1 MFQISGLEYS
11 GQVLPLKAGSRI
23 FIYTDGI
30 FECVNSGGRM
40 LGISGV
46 RSFFEENKH
55 ESPENF
61 ELKMK
66 QLLKTYSVDPDRI
79 DDTTYIL
86 ADIKRD
92 DQILFFISQHRGGL

>member
-1 MFQISGLEYS
+1 M
-11 GQVLPLKAGSRI
+11 PLKTGSRI

-30 FECVNSGGRM
+30 FERVISGGRM

-46 RSFFEENKH
+46 RPFFEENKH
-55 ESPENF
+55 EWPENF

-66 QLLKTYSVDPDRI
+66 HLFKTYSVDPDRI

-86 ADIKRD
+86 ADLK
-92 DQILFFISQHRGGL
+92 

>member
-1 MFQISGLEYS
+1 LKYS
-11 GQVLPLKAGSRI
+11 EQVLPPKTGSRI

-30 FECVNSGGRM
+30 FERVNSGGRK

-55 ESPENF
+55 ESPKNS

-66 QLLKTYSVDPDRI
+66 HLLITYSVDPDRI

-86 ADIKRD
+86 ADIK
-92 DQILFFISQHRGGL
+92 